1 MTETSKRLLQQYQI
15 KKYNEMKINLNE
27 TITINQSASEMMT
40 LQVVQ
45 QSGFTHQLWNVVL
58 DSLQSRIGAVV
69 I

>member
-40 LQVVQ
+40 LQVQ